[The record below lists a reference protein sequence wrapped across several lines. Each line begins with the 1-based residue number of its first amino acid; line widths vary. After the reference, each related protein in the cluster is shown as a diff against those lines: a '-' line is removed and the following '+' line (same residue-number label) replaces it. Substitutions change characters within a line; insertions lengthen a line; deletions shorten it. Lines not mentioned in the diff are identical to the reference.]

1 MHPKFIRV
9 AGQLYRK
16 AEDLQA
22 VENSLNAVLS
32 AKSVLKGLGLDF
44 SELDAAAAKLKSG
57 KPAPTQKTSAV
68 AVAPE
73 YIRVAGRVYK
83 RAEPSD
89 PFANYKSEP
98 PPKMKDEMSDEEKKA
113 HDDELFG
120 ALGENKK
127 PATTASVAPEYIR
140 VAGKLFKR
148 AYAFG
153 EQDKALVRELK
164 TLVGAGSS
172 LVKAE
177 NQFMA
182 LNRAIPETWSMIKG
196 DPRAKLLEISNS
208 LINCVARANGALS
221 ALYSQGLDD

>member
-44 SELDAAAAKLKSG
+44 SELDAAAAKLKQKSG
-57 KPAPTQKTSAV
+57 KPAPAQKTSAV
-68 AVAPE
+68 APD

-89 PFANYKSEP
+89 PFAGYKSAP
-98 PPKMKDEMSDEEKKA
+98 PPKMKSDMTDEEKAA
-113 HDDELFG
+113 HDDELLG

-127 PATTASVAPEYIR
+127 PDAKPTTAAVAPEYIR

-148 AYAFG
+148 TDAP
-153 EQDKALVRELK
+153 KK
-164 TLVGAGSS
+164 
-172 LVKAE
+172 
-177 NQFMA
+177 
-182 LNRAIPETWSMIKG
+182 
-196 DPRAKLLEISNS
+196 
-208 LINCVARANGALS
+208 
-221 ALYSQGLDD
+221 

>member
-1 MHPKFIRV
+1 MHPTFIRV

-89 PFANYKSEP
+89 PFASYKSEP
-98 PPKMKDEMSDEEKKA
+98 PPKMKADMTEEEKKA
-113 HDDELFG
+113 QEDDLFG

-127 PATTASVAPEYIR
+127 PDAKATTAAVVPEYIR
-140 VAGKLFKR
+140 VAGQLFKR
-148 AYAFG
+148 TDAAVP
-153 EQDKALVRELK
+153 KK
-164 TLVGAGSS
+164 
-172 LVKAE
+172 
-177 NQFMA
+177 
-182 LNRAIPETWSMIKG
+182 
-196 DPRAKLLEISNS
+196 
-208 LINCVARANGALS
+208 
-221 ALYSQGLDD
+221 